1 MQVEA
6 RIILLNRFNLLVYL
20 ISLIY
25 LFNLFYCL
33 VGTLTL
39 LVDLTLIF
47 GSSSPFCY
55 NGSLSILHKYN
66 CSLFVCRLIVFYCR
80 GINFAAGRQY
90 LNF

>member
-47 GSSSPFCY
+47 FL
-55 NGSLSILHKYN
+55 N
-66 CSLFVCRLIVFYCR
+66 FQRLIDA
-80 GINFAAGRQY
+80 GIFIV
-90 LNF
+90 L